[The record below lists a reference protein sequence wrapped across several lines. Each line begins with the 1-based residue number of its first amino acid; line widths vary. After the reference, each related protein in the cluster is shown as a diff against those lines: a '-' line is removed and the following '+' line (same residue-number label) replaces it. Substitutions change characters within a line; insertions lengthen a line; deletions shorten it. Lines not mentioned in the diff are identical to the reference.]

1 MLAAV
6 IELSHFLNLSDGIL
20 VGIGG
25 EYWEGDYVGV
35 YKRHNNE
42 SAIIWESHG
51 NIIPLTQRSV
61 MMPLFLN
68 SFYVSLS
75 GNGKHLAVGTI
86 EGTDVSEYGKSYDSL
101 VTQVYRWDAIME
113 GWIAMGEQIIHYEPY
128 TLYDTGRSIWPSR
141 SIVLSEDATVLA
153 IGSSSHF
160 VDVYSWNE
168 TVAAWISREVGLNN
182 TTDLKGLG

>member
-1 MLAAV
+1 MNCLT
-6 IELSHFLNLSDGIL
+6 FLNLSDGNL

-25 EYWEGDYVGV
+25 EYAEGDYAGV
-35 YKRHNNE
+35 YKRYNNE
-42 SAIIWESHG
+42 STIIWESHG
-51 NIIPLTQRSV
+51 NIIPLTPQGFKRSWFA
-61 MMPLFLN
+61 PLFLN

-75 GNGKHLAVGTI
+75 GNGKGLAVGTI
-86 EGTDVSEYGKSYDSL
+86 EGSDTSEYGKSYDSL
-101 VTQVYRWDAIME
+101 VTQVYRWDAIKE

-153 IGSSSHF
+153 IGSSSNF
-160 VDVYSWNE
+160 VDVYFWNE
-168 TVAAWISREVGLNN
+168 TVKAWILREVGLNN